1 MDKNFILSVKQHL
14 AADSPVII
22 LTHYNPDGD
31 AIGSSLAMWHFLKKQ
46 NYDANVI
53 VPNDFPDFYRWMPG
67 VNEINIF
74 SKHKEKCLDLF
85 DKAGVAFCL
94 DFNMPDRV
102 ETLAEALTGFKG
114 QIVLIDHHQVPSD
127 FFKLSYSRTD
137 TSSTS
142 EMVYDFMSA
151 MDGEDFI
158 DKDIATCLYVGIIT
172 DTGSFSYNCD
182 FPNTYKV
189 TSEIFKKGING
200 EEIHR
205 YVYCTFSEKRLR
217 LLGYCLSEKLTVV
230 DDLTTAY
237 ISISKDDMKRFD
249 FNNGDSEGIVNYGL
263 TIKGIKVSALFS
275 EKREY
280 VKLSLRSTGN
290 FNVGKFAREH
300 FNGGGHKNASGANI
314 KNSLD
319 GAIKLFLETLALYK
333 NELSK

>member
-1 MDKNFILSVKQHL
+1 LDKNFILSVKEHL
-14 AADSPVII
+14 DVSAPIII

-31 AIGSSLAMWHFLKKQ
+31 AIGSSLALWHFLKKQ
-46 NYDANVI
+46 NYHVDVV
-53 VPNDFPDFYRWMPG
+53 VPNDFPDFYKWMPG
-67 VNEINIF
+67 IEEISIY
-74 SKHKEKCLDLF
+74 SKHKEKCLQLF
-85 DKAGVAFCL
+85 ENAAVVFCL

-102 ETLAEALTGFKG
+102 ETLTEALTNFKG
-114 QIVLIDHHQVPSD
+114 LKVLIDHHQVPSD
-127 FFKLSYSRTD
+127 FFKLSYSRID

-142 EMVYDFMSA
+142 EMVYDFMCA
-151 MDGEDFI
+151 MNGESLV

-217 LLGYCLSEKLTVV
+217 LLGYCLSEKLKVV
-230 DDLTTAY
+230 DELATAY
-237 ISISKDDMKRFD
+237 ISISKTDMKRFD

-263 TIKGIKVSALFS
+263 TIKDIKVSALFS

-290 FNVGKFAREH
+290 FNIGKFAREH
-300 FNGGGHKNASGANI
+300 FAGGGHKNASGANI
-314 KNSLD
+314 KSSLD
-319 GAIKLFLETLALYK
+319 DAIQLFLKTLALYK
-333 NELSK
+333 NELSQ

>member
-1 MDKNFILSVKQHL
+1 LDKKFIRSVKEHL
-14 AADSPVII
+14 DVSSPIII

-31 AIGSSLAMWHFLKKQ
+31 AIGSSLALWHFLKKQ
-46 NYDANVI
+46 NYMVDVV
-53 VPNDFPDFYRWMPG
+53 VPNDFPDFYKWMPG
-67 VNEINIF
+67 SEEICIY
-74 SKHKEKCLDLF
+74 SKNKEKCLQLF
-85 DKAGVAFCL
+85 EKAGMIFCL
-94 DFNMPDRV
+94 DFNMPDRT
-102 ETLAEALTGFKG
+102 ETLTDALTNYIGLV
-114 QIVLIDHHQVPSD
+114 VLIDHHQVPSD
-127 FFKLSYSRTD
+127 FFKLSYSRID

-142 EMVYDFMSA
+142 EMVYDFMCA
-151 MDGEDFI
+151 MGGESLV

-217 LLGYCLSEKLTVV
+217 LLGYCLSEKMKLV
-230 DDLTTAY
+230 DALKTAY
-237 ISISKDDMKRFD
+237 IAISKDEMKRFD

-300 FNGGGHKNASGANI
+300 FEGGGHRNASGANI
-314 KNSLD
+314 KSTLD
-319 GAIKLFLETLALYK
+319 GAVQLFLESLALYK
-333 NELSK
+333 NELS

>member
-1 MDKNFILSVKQHL
+1 MDNKFIPTVKEHL
-14 AADSPVII
+14 DVSSPIII
-22 LTHYNPDGD
+22 LTHFNPDGD
-31 AIGSSLAMWHFLKKQ
+31 AIGSSLALWHFLKKQ
-46 NYDANVI
+46 NYQVDVI
-53 VPNDFPDFYRWMPG
+53 VPNDFPDFYKWMPG
-67 VNEINIF
+67 IDAICIY
-74 SKHKEKCLDLF
+74 SKHEKKCLELF
-85 DKAGVAFCL
+85 EKAGMIFCL

-102 ETLAEALTGFKG
+102 ETLTDSLTNFKG
-114 QIVLIDHHQVPSD
+114 IKVLIDHHQVPSD
-127 FFKLSYSRTD
+127 FFKLSYSRID

-142 EMVYDFMSA
+142 EMVYDFISA
-151 MDGEDFI
+151 MDGEALV
-158 DKDIATCLYVGIIT
+158 DKDIATCIYVGIIT

-230 DDLTTAY
+230 DDLATAY
-237 ISISKDDMKRFD
+237 ISISKEDMKRFD

-263 TIKGIKVSALFS
+263 TIKDIKVSALFS

-280 VKLSLRSTGN
+280 VKLSLRSTGD

-300 FNGGGHKNASGANI
+300 FSGGGHKNASGANV
-314 KNSLD
+314 KNSLN
-319 GAIKLFLETLALYK
+319 GAIKLFLDKLSLYK
-333 NELSK
+333 NELSQ